1 MAGQALPSP
10 LQSCLSQV
18 DRRGDLALDRGGGRG
33 RAAFRRAGAFD
44 RARSFGRTLARR
56 RLRAPACL
64 FRARLRRRSRPRR
77 ARPSRASFARAR
89 RLLGCA
95 ARRSTDAF
103 WLFRCAPRF
112 RGGAFGCARFG
123 SPGPP
128 ALRGR
133 RAVARGRPSARV
145 TFPSA
150 CAYLRA
156 LGALGALGF
165 VRALS
170 FSRRACAGRATA
182 APARAGRLI
191 VAPALAGRLIVAPAL
206 AGRLIVIL
214 LTRVR
219 ALQVRALARLD
230 LIERDAEIPR
240 RRRSAVPPRRNSVR
254 MAYRAFSLLRP
265 VVDAGR
271 IGFVASHAVLPSSA
285 PSRSPRLPP

>member
-1 MAGQALPSP
+1 M
-10 LQSCLSQV
+10 
-18 DRRGDLALDRGGGRG
+18 
-33 RAAFRRAGAFD
+33 
-44 RARSFGRTLARR
+44 
-56 RLRAPACL
+56 
-64 FRARLRRRSRPRR
+64 
-77 ARPSRASFARAR
+77 
-89 RLLGCA
+89 
-95 ARRSTDAF
+95 
-103 WLFRCAPRF
+103 
-112 RGGAFGCARFG
+112 
-123 SPGPP
+123 
-128 ALRGR
+128 
-133 RAVARGRPSARV
+133 

-182 APARAGRLI
+182 APA
-191 VAPALAGRLIVAPAL
+191 LAGRLIVAPAL
-206 AGRLIVIL
+206 AGRLIIIL

-271 IGFVASHAVLPSSA
+271 IGFVASHAVLPNSG
-285 PSRSPRLPP
+285 PCRSPRLSP